1 MSAFPKN
8 RPEFPSTEDA
18 AFILGRCISLAG
30 VVCITKIADITKS
43 AEFTERVGNS
53 IIKAMKDNN
62 INDKPTWD
70 KLRNF
75 VVAYLE
81 ALAVELKT

>member
-1 MSAFPKN
+1 MNAFPKN
-8 RPEFPSTEDA
+8 RPEVPSTEDA

-30 VVCITKIADITKS
+30 VVCITKISDITKS
-43 AEFTERVGNS
+43 ADFTERVGNS
-53 IIKAMKDNN
+53 IVKAMNDNN

-81 ALAVELKT
+81 ALATELKT